1 MSQNAQGT
9 TAGMEHD
16 VRSDDEPERASDDCE
31 RANREEHAPESEEDA
46 ERSESGEAQGGAP
59 LDVASRVAAGWSAIV
74 DLAMAAAQRHA
85 SVPEAERAACVK
97 TVRKAT
103 KSGRSLIRMLHGA
116 MSHEARSGAERLL
129 GDAASLL
136 SAIRDRDAMI
146 DAIDRLLE
154 GKQDARAQQARL
166 LLISIVAHP
175 PVGDDQFAYEVA
187 TVRRA
192 AALIARANDVIGE
205 IPSEALTCSV
215 AAEGMARLW
224 RSARRKANRE
234 WQHDGEKSHD
244 VRKAASRL
252 VHQLNLIEQDLPKQ
266 LRKFRQR
273 LRRATSALG
282 EEHDLAIL
290 AECIA
295 LHRGKLG
302 ATFSEAV
309 LQVCRRGRNR
319 LREQAGVALAESM
332 TLRPRG
338 LARAIEKTYRA

>member
-1 MSQNAQGT
+1 MSHNAQGT
-9 TAGMEHD
+9 TAGIEHD
-16 VRSDDEPERASDDCE
+16 VHSDDEPVSASGECE
-31 RANREEHAPESEEDA
+31 RGSRIGQASESGEDA
-46 ERSESGEAQGGAP
+46 ERSESVEAQGGVP
-59 LDVASRVAAGWSAIV
+59 LDVATRVAAGWSAIV
-74 DLAMAAAQRHA
+74 DLAMAAAERHA
-85 SVPEAERAACVK
+85 SVPEVERAACVK

-103 KSGRSLIRMLHGA
+103 KSGRSLIRMLHDT

-136 SAIRDRDAMI
+136 SAIRDRDAMV
-146 DAIDRLLE
+146 DSIDRLLE

-166 LLISIVAHP
+166 LLVSITAPP

-187 TVRRA
+187 AVRRA

-205 IPSEALTCSV
+205 MPSEALTSSV
-215 AAEGMARLW
+215 AADGMARLW

-244 VRKAASRL
+244 VRKAVSRL

-266 LRKFRQR
+266 LRRFRQR

-295 LHRGKLG
+295 LHRTQLG
-302 ATFSEAV
+302 VTFSEAV

-319 LREQAGVALAESM
+319 LREQAGVALAEAM
-332 TLRPRG
+332 TLRPRE